1 MPDQFDA
8 LCARFFDC
16 TVQRNVSMAQYT
28 SFRTGGCARALVE
41 PRSVEALQN
50 ALLAVHEYGIPYE
63 VIGNGTNLLVSDA
76 GIDAVVFHIG
86 ESMRAIRQEN
96 GLFFAEAGASFSALA
111 KRTVE
116 CGFMGL
122 EWAAGIPGS
131 VGGAIAMNAGAY
143 GGEVGE
149 TVHRITYMDAT
160 SGTLVDEAPAEEMFG
175 YRFSAYRAP
184 DRIAR
189 MAEYTAKRREKQPLA
204 YPSAGSTFKRP
215 AGNFAGA
222 LIEQAGLKGVRV
234 GGAAVSSL
242 HAGFIINA
250 GGATSTDVYNL
261 IRRVQRDVHAQSGI
275 WLEPEVR
282 LLGSFSNLDEQ

>member
-8 LCARFFDC
+8 LMRTLFCC

-122 EWAAGIPGS
+122 EWAAGIP
-131 VGGAIAMNAGAY
+131 AALA
-143 GGEVGE
+143 
-149 TVHRITYMDAT
+149 
-160 SGTLVDEAPAEEMFG
+160 
-175 YRFSAYRAP
+175 
-184 DRIAR
+184 AR
-189 MAEYTAKRREKQPLA
+189 LQ
-204 YPSAGSTFKRP
+204 
-215 AGNFAGA
+215 
-222 LIEQAGLKGVRV
+222 
-234 GGAAVSSL
+234 
-242 HAGFIINA
+242 
-250 GGATSTDVYNL
+250 
-261 IRRVQRDVHAQSGI
+261 
-275 WLEPEVR
+275 
-282 LLGSFSNLDEQ
+282 

>member
-1 MPDQFDA
+1 M
-8 LCARFFDC
+8 
-16 TVQRNVSMAQYT
+16 
-28 SFRTGGCARALVE
+28 
-41 PRSVEALQN
+41 EALQN

-143 GGEVGE
+143 GGEVAE

-184 DRIAR
+184 DRIVVSAAFSLMPDDGGAKAR

-234 GGAAVSSL
+234 GGAEVSSL

-261 IRRVQRDVHAQSGI
+261 IRRVQRVVHAQSGI

>member
-1 MPDQFDA
+1 
-8 LCARFFDC
+8 
-16 TVQRNVSMAQYT
+16 
-28 SFRTGGCARALVE
+28 
-41 PRSVEALQN
+41 
-50 ALLAVHEYGIPYE
+50 
-63 VIGNGTNLLVSDA
+63 
-76 GIDAVVFHIG
+76 
-86 ESMRAIRQEN
+86 
-96 GLFFAEAGASFSALA
+96 
-111 KRTVE
+111 
-116 CGFMGL
+116 MGL

-143 GGEVGE
+143 GGEVAE

-184 DRIAR
+184 DRIVVSAAFSLMPDDGGAKAR

-234 GGAAVSSL
+234 GGAEVSSL

-261 IRRVQRDVHAQSGI
+261 IRCVQRVVHAQSGI